1 MLERNSKLSATKRA
15 NAVEGEGPWTLGEI
29 ERFQAAWLLHGR
41 NWPELE
47 KAVGTRKGPQVKSF
61 AQKFLKNNKPS
72 TWAAPAAP
80 LNAATPRV
88 ALRAV
93 RMQGAVVQP
102 KGVDGLLEALQNLR
116 MSRDDNNAKF
126 DEIVAS
132 LTAQVEAAT
141 VSDAVG
147 IDDAAGAA
155 AGPSPVVEPPR
166 QSSRQRTASSRA
178 RDAAEARALEAAAG
192 VMDA

>member
-1 MLERNSKLSATKRA
+1 MVATKRA
-15 NAVEGEGPWTLGEI
+15 NAVEGKGTWTPGEI
-29 ERFQAAWLLHGR
+29 ERFQAAYLLHGA
-41 NWPELE
+41 NWPKIKE
-47 KAVGTRKGPQVKSF
+47 AVGTRGLSQIRSF

-102 KGVDGLLEALQNLR
+102 KGVDGLFEALQNLR
-116 MSRDDNNAKF
+116 MGRDDNNAKF

-141 VSDAVG
+141 VSDTV
-147 IDDAAGAA
+147 D
-155 AGPSPVVEPPR
+155 
-166 QSSRQRTASSRA
+166 
-178 RDAAEARALEAAAG
+178 

>member
-1 MLERNSKLSATKRA
+1 M
-15 NAVEGEGPWTLGEI
+15 EGEGPWTLGEI
-29 ERFQAAWLLHGR
+29 ERFKVAWRLHGR
-41 NWPELE
+41 DFPKIKEV
-47 KAVGTRKGPQVKSF
+47 VGTRELSQIRSF
-61 AQKFLKNNKPS
+61 VQKFLPKHPPS
-72 TWAAPAAP
+72 TWATPAAP
-80 LNAATPRV
+80 LDAATPRV

-116 MSRDDNNAKF
+116 MGRDDNNAKF

-141 VSDAVG
+141 VSDTV
-147 IDDAAGAA
+147 D
-155 AGPSPVVEPPR
+155 
-166 QSSRQRTASSRA
+166 
-178 RDAAEARALEAAAG
+178 

>member
-1 MLERNSKLSATKRA
+1 MVATKQA
-15 NAVEGEGPWTLGEI
+15 NAVEGEGKWTLGEI
-29 ERFQAAWLLHGR
+29 ERFKEAWLLHGR
-41 NWPELE
+41 DFPKIKEV
-47 KAVGTRKGPQVKSF
+47 VGTRELSQVRSF

-80 LNAATPRV
+80 LDAATPRV

-93 RMQGAVVQP
+93 RMQGAVVRP
-102 KGVDGLLEALQNLR
+102 KGVDCLLEALQNLR
-116 MSRDDNNAKF
+116 MGRDDNNAKF

-141 VSDAVG
+141 VSDTV
-147 IDDAAGAA
+147 D
-155 AGPSPVVEPPR
+155 
-166 QSSRQRTASSRA
+166 
-178 RDAAEARALEAAAG
+178 

>member
-1 MLERNSKLSATKRA
+1 MVATKRA
-15 NAVEGEGPWTLGEI
+15 NAVEGKGTWTPGEI

-132 LTAQVEAAT
+132 VTAQVEAAT
-141 VSDAVG
+141 VSDTV
-147 IDDAAGAA
+147 D
-155 AGPSPVVEPPR
+155 
-166 QSSRQRTASSRA
+166 
-178 RDAAEARALEAAAG
+178 